1 MNATARKPLP
11 TARPKPVDSEGCQN
25 GVQPTV
31 SPAKKRTPLPTLQSL
46 PTRMDESMRRLV
58 AATERIAA
66 RRRRQLAS
74 INNDDEENQIDPSQS
89 PESKGAD
96 GVVLKSGKYC
106 CNICGS
112 RMKND
117 KRRIES
123 HNTQL
128 HPKNP
133 SKGSAYLRRMA
144 KRARRLTP
152 CSLCDKLCMNSDNLE
167 EHMIRAH
174 PQAGPRLPSSPL
186 AKEYRVD
193 MAD

>member
-1 MNATARKPLP
+1 MSTTARKPLP
-11 TARPKPVDSEGCQN
+11 TARPKPVDSDSYQN
-25 GVQPTV
+25 KVQPTA
-31 SPAKKRTPLPTLQSL
+31 SPAKKRTPLPTLQSK
-46 PTRMDESMRRLV
+46 PTRMDEGTRKLA

-66 RRRRQLAS
+66 RRRRQLES
-74 INNDDEENQIDPSQS
+74 INNNDEKNQIDPSQS
-89 PESKGAD
+89 PESEGAD

-133 SKGSAYLRRMA
+133 AKSSAYLRRLA
-144 KRARRLTP
+144 NRDRQLAP
-152 CSLCDKLCMNSDNLE
+152 CSLCDKLCMNSDNLKQ
-167 EHMIRAH
+167 HMIRAH
-174 PQAGPRLPSSPL
+174 PEAGPRLPPSPL
-186 AKEYRVD
+186 AKEYRLD